1 MFDRKTAEERAD
13 SKRGKLLKLAR
24 MQTLRIDDKAL
35 IAGIFLEVAAIRDMM
50 AKRYGDDSPDE

>member
-24 MQTLRIDDKAL
+24 MQSLRIDDKAL

-50 AKRYGDDSPDE
+50 AKR